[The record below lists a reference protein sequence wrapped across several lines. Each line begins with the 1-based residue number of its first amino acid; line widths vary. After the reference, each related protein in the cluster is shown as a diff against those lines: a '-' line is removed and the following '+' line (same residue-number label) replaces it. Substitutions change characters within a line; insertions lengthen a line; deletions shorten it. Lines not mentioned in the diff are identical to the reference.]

1 MGNSDGDKREE
12 PLFVYERDERGY
24 RGHRLN
30 PRHPIGLMLTVALLV
45 GVVLVI
51 LLMAT

>member
-1 MGNSDGDKREE
+1 MGNSDDDKREE

-30 PRHPIGLMLTVALLV
+30 QRHPVGRMLTIALLV
-45 GVVLVI
+45 GIVLVI
-51 LLMAT
+51 LLMAR

>member
-1 MGNSDGDKREE
+1 MGNSDDDKREE

-30 PRHPIGLMLTVALLV
+30 PRHPVGRMLTIALLV

-51 LLMAT
+51 LLMAK

>member
-1 MGNSDGDKREE
+1 MGNRDDDRRDE

-30 PRHPIGLMLTVALLV
+30 PRHPAGFMLTVALVV
-45 GVVLVI
+45 GIVLVL